1 MDNRIS
7 NILEIWFLNEPALYA
22 VLCSHE
28 MVENAGMEC
37 PVRCGRL
44 RIEYNPDYI
53 REMSDQSLEEALKTE
68 AIRILLKHP
77 YERRPDQCSAEAIAL
92 GSNVVIGD
100 QYSYGSFQIE
110 KPGDFS
116 LEGGQAFEWYSRK
129 IQELLP
135 DSSDDGAPDG
145 CEGPSGSG
153 NACQSGKPGNTS
165 GEEITEA
172 QQRARSHTG
181 RNRDLSELWDED
193 EMAVAKINGIIETT
207 TRWGSLGGSLAEQ
220 LKASTKAKIN
230 WRTVFA
236 GFRASVLSSKRKLT
250 RMRPNRR
257 TGFENM
263 GSIRR
268 FDTRLLVAVDVS
280 GSISGEALSY
290 FYGVIN
296 SAFRYGFEAVDVIQF
311 DCGITKVQNLKKQ
324 MKEVTALGR
333 GGTSFQEPVDYA
345 HEKGYD
351 GLLILTDGYAPVPTL
366 PDGMRTKII
375 WVCQDRYCYENNH
388 SWMEKLGRVCVME
401 IH

>member
-1 MDNRIS
+1 
-7 NILEIWFLNEPALYA
+7 
-22 VLCSHE
+22 
-28 MVENAGMEC
+28 
-37 PVRCGRL
+37 
-44 RIEYNPDYI
+44 
-53 REMSDQSLEEALKTE
+53 
-68 AIRILLKHP
+68 
-77 YERRPDQCSAEAIAL
+77 
-92 GSNVVIGD
+92 
-100 QYSYGSFQIE
+100 
-110 KPGDFS
+110 
-116 LEGGQAFEWYSRK
+116 
-129 IQELLP
+129 
-135 DSSDDGAPDG
+135 
-145 CEGPSGSG
+145 
-153 NACQSGKPGNTS
+153 
-165 GEEITEA
+165 
-172 QQRARSHTG
+172 
-181 RNRDLSELWDED
+181 
-193 EMAVAKINGIIETT
+193 MAVAKINGIIETT